1 MHTTYCTLYEE
12 MEAAPDRR
20 APLNRE
26 RIARAA
32 LAIADAEGLEALT
45 MRRLAAELGA
55 APMAAYAHFA
65 GKRELL
71 AEVVDAVMGEVEL
84 PEPDG
89 RWRKPLRRL
98 AMSFRS
104 ALLAHPAV
112 MPAFHAYGARGA
124 NALTVLDRAHAILRR
139 AGFPDEDVG
148 RAVETIY
155 AFALGSV
162 SLEIAWASLD
172 PARRH
177 AQIFA
182 LPRSAYPD
190 LTAVM
195 PHVLAVD
202 GEDRFRYGLDR
213 ILDGLAETRRAT

>member
-1 MHTTYCTLYEE
+1 
-12 MEAAPDRR
+12 MEATLDRR
-20 APLNRE
+20 DPLSRE
-26 RIARAA
+26 RIAQAA
-32 LAIADAEGLEALT
+32 LAIVDAEGLEALT
-45 MRRLAAELGA
+45 MRRLAVGLRA

-65 GKRELL
+65 DKRELL
-71 AEVVDAVMGEVEL
+71 AEVVDAVMGEVDL
-84 PEPDG
+84 PAPDG
-89 RWRKPLRRL
+89 RWRKPLRLL
-98 AMSFRS
+98 AMSFRG

-112 MPAFHAYGARGA
+112 MPAFHTCGARGA
-124 NALTVLDRAHAILRR
+124 NALAVLDRAHGILRT
-139 AGFPDEDVG
+139 AGFPDEHVG

-155 AFALGSV
+155 AFALGFV

-172 PARRH
+172 PGRRH

-213 ILDGLAETRRAT
+213 ILDGLARTRRPT